1 MPRPRRRHR
10 RSRLASTAKIE
21 ASAECGGLVVFPS
34 ERLNR
39 GPREKDRRIMP
50 RAKRS
55 IEADVV
61 VDGFS
66 LKWHLHREQEWSA
79 EGGKGVSIH
88 VKATK
93 GTFRE
98 LFLEYPPVKTQ
109 KPGWIRVEPV
119 QQHIQPKR
127 IEGHIRL
134 AMAAGWNP
142 DSRGKPFVYEVSELP
157 G

>member
-1 MPRPRRRHR
+1 
-10 RSRLASTAKIE
+10 
-21 ASAECGGLVVFPS
+21 
-34 ERLNR
+34 
-39 GPREKDRRIMP
+39 MP

-55 IEADVV
+55 IEAAVV

-66 LKWHLHREQEWSA
+66 LKWRLHREQEWSSA

-88 VKATK
+88 VKAAE

-98 LFLEYPPVKTQ
+98 LFLEYPAVSTQ
-109 KPGWIRVEPV
+109 KPGLIRAEPA
-119 QQHIQPKR
+119 QQHIQPRR

-134 AMAAGWNP
+134 AIEAGWNP
-142 DSRGKPFVYEVSELP
+142 GSRGKPFVYRVAELP

>member
-1 MPRPRRRHR
+1 
-10 RSRLASTAKIE
+10 
-21 ASAECGGLVVFPS
+21 
-34 ERLNR
+34 
-39 GPREKDRRIMP
+39 MP

-55 IEADVV
+55 IEAAVT
-61 VDGFS
+61 VDGFA
-66 LKWHLHREQEWSA
+66 LRWRLHREQQWSEA
-79 EGGKGVSIH
+79 DGWSGVSIH
-88 VKATK
+88 VKVAE

-98 LFLEYPPVKTQ
+98 LVLEYPPAKTE
-109 KPGWIRVEPV
+109 KPKWIRIEPL

-142 DSRGKPFVYEVSELP
+142 GSRGKPFVYEVAELP

>member
-1 MPRPRRRHR
+1 
-10 RSRLASTAKIE
+10 
-21 ASAECGGLVVFPS
+21 
-34 ERLNR
+34 
-39 GPREKDRRIMP
+39 MP

-55 IEADVV
+55 VEAVIV

-66 LKWHLHREQEWSA
+66 LKWHLHREQEWSTA
-79 EGGKGVSIH
+79 NGGKGVSIH
-88 VKATK
+88 AKATE

-98 LFLEYPPVKTQ
+98 LVLEYPPVNSQKT
-109 KPGWIRVEPV
+109 GWIRAEPV

-134 AMAAGWNP
+134 AIEAGWNP
-142 DSRGKPFVYEVSELP
+142 ASRGKPFVYHVAELP